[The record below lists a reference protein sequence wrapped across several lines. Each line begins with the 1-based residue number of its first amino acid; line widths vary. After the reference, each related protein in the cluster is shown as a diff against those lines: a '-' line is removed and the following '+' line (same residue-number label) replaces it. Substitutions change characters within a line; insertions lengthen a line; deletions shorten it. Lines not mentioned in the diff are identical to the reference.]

1 MSFSNRLIIFFFGIF
16 IGIFLIRFIFPS
28 DKISKITQ
36 GYVNYFKGHDKIIN
50 FLIHEQDLKKEVESV
65 LDLSEEDTLFYY
77 DLIQNS
83 DLKIISRKPC
93 FQYLLKPN
101 EGYSILELLIEKCE
115 KKVSLIRFEFKK
127 D

>member
-1 MSFSNRLIIFFFGIF
+1 M
-16 IGIFLIRFIFPS
+16 
-28 DKISKITQ
+28 
-36 GYVNYFKGHDKIIN
+36 
-50 FLIHEQDLKKEVESV
+50 ESL